1 MRVVLRS
8 AGTAHLTKFLHGE
21 SGFAMRLPLSILRMS
36 VLSLLATAPL
46 QAQSKIVHDAEYYI
60 VAAQNGERWDAE
72 DEALAE
78 KLAELKKKFGQP
90 EIIGSTP
97 RS

>member
-1 MRVVLRS
+1 
-8 AGTAHLTKFLHGE
+8 
-21 SGFAMRLPLSILRMS
+21 MRLPLSILRMS